1 MRVLTRRQHSISRY
15 AGMSELQAERSSQPV
30 QPNLASDTPRVAWID
45 TAKGICIIFVVMMHT
60 VRGVEAACGEIGL
73 MHNVVSFAAP
83 FRMPDFFLISG
94 LFLSR
99 VLVRDWRS
107 FADKRILHF
116 VYFYVLWLTIQFAFR
131 APGIAME
138 AGATAAL
145 QQYLQAFIHPWGTL
159 WFIYMLPVFAIAAK
173 LAFTH
178 RIPHWLVLAVAAVL
192 QAAPV
197 HTEFVIIDSF
207 AERFVFFYA
216 GYALAPGIFRF
227 ADWIGQRPLSGL
239 CILAV
244 WAVINGFLVFNG
256 GYAAAPSLVTP
267 GYAALPG
274 VSLVLGFL
282 GAVAIASSAAL
293 LSRRSTFRFLSY
305 LGANS
310 IVVYLAFFLP
320 MAAGRSLLLKLGVNS
335 VDLIAVTVNVMAVVC
350 PLILLWLTQ
359 WTGRGTF
366 LFTRPAWAHL
376 KPRPA
381 TSQPKPAAAAT
392 PAARETPSVPTSP
405 AAGVR

>member
-1 MRVLTRRQHSISRY
+1 
-15 AGMSELQAERSSQPV
+15 MSELRSEQSMQPI
-30 QPNLASDTPRVAWID
+30 PSNPAPDTSRVAWID

-60 VRGVEAACGEIGL
+60 VRGVEAACGSIGL

-116 VYFYVLWLTIQFAFR
+116 VYFYALWLTIQFAFR

-138 AGATAAL
+138 SGGLSVL
-145 QQYLQAFIHPWGTL
+145 QQYLGAWIHPWGTL

-173 LAFTH
+173 LAWMA
-178 RIPHWLVLAVAAVL
+178 RLPHWLVLAVAAVL
-192 QAAPV
+192 QAAPI
-197 HTEFVIIDSF
+197 HTEIVLIDSF

-216 GYALAPGIFRF
+216 GYALAPKIFQF
-227 ADWIGQRPLSGL
+227 AGWIGQRPLTGL
-239 CILAV
+239 IILAG

-256 GYAAAPSLVTP
+256 GYEAAPSLVTP

-293 LSRRSTFRFLSY
+293 LARWKVLGFLSY

-320 MAAGRSLLLKLGVNS
+320 MAAGRSVLLKLGLTS
-335 VDLIAVTVNVMAVVC
+335 VDTIAIIVNVVAVVT

-376 KPRPA
+376 PA
-381 TSQPKPAAAAT
+381 GRASGRGLRDAT
-392 PAARETPSVPTSP
+392 PQQETVVNDIPPEQTPQPVKTH
-405 AAGVR
+405 G